1 MIERTKQPVRD
12 DVTTPTSDHVTPVA
26 SDVVNVCSFNTCFP
40 VELHLLIWQLLP
52 WKYNLNIKL
61 YFQGNSSQ
69 LSEEHVWKH
78 FHTLKDRVWTFLASL
93 WSSFLSANRRL
104 SVIDY
109 VDASPM
115 FWVSF

>member
-1 MIERTKQPVRD
+1 MIERTQQPVRD
-12 DVTTPTSDHVTPVA
+12 DVTTPTSDHVTPA
-26 SDVVNVCSFNTCFP
+26 TSDLVNVCSFNTCFP
-40 VELHLLIWQLLP
+40 VELHLLIWKLLF
-52 WKYNLNIKL
+52 KL

-69 LSEEHVWKH
+69 LSEEYVLKH